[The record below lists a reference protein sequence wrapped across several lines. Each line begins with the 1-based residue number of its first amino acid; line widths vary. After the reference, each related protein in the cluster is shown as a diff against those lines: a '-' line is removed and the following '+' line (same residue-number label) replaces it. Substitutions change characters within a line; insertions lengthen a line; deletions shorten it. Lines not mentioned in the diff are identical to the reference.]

1 MRVAAKEVAG
11 ALTAIGSV
19 LYHICVEWDFLPE
32 GLPRTKDR
40 GECCAPFILKNYHK
54 HTLEY
59 SGTNFGRF
67 WNFWFWVKIW
77 LMTDRKYPAIEHR
90 HFTVLGYAS
99 TNLHHQ
105 ISKNST
111 FKAKWTLEINFVA
124 NKTLHECLFIP
135 HLRWMGFSAR
145 RAPQDKGQRR
155 VLRTTFVQGLVS

>member
-1 MRVAAKEVAG
+1 MLRGATEAQALSQALEALSQALALASAADEA
-11 ALTAIGSV
+11 A
-19 LYHICVEWDFLPE
+19 
-32 GLPRTKDR
+32 

-90 HFTVLGYAS
+90 NFTVLGYAS

-111 FKAKWTLEINFVA
+111 FKAK
-124 NKTLHECLFIP
+124 
-135 HLRWMGFSAR
+135 
-145 RAPQDKGQRR
+145 
-155 VLRTTFVQGLVS
+155 